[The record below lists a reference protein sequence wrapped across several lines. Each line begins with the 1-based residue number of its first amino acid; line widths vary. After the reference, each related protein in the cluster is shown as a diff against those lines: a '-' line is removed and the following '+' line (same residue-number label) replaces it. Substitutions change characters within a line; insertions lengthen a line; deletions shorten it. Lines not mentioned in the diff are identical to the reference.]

1 MSEHNTPFDQIRE
14 NLNGRDGQPI
24 VFGVCVTLAK
34 RLGVETWITRAVAIV
49 ATIFFTF
56 ATAALYV
63 LLGFLLSE
71 TNERTTGFFR
81 GLKIWL
87 QERWDS
93 LVDHTQRADNDH
105 TSAPHS

>member
-34 RLGVETWITRAVAIV
+34 RLHVETWITRAV
-49 ATIFFTF
+49 TILAALFFTF

-71 TNERTTGFFR
+71 TNERTSGFFR

-93 LVDHTQRADNDH
+93 LMERTNANRNGEGDAR
-105 TSAPHS
+105 HS

>member
-24 VFGVCVTLAK
+24 IFGVCVTLAK
-34 RLGVETWITRAVAIV
+34 RLHVETWITRAV
-49 ATIFFTF
+49 TILAALFFTF

-71 TNERTTGFFR
+71 TNERTSGFFR

-93 LVDHTQRADNDH
+93 LMEHTNANRNGEGGAR
-105 TSAPHS
+105 HS

>member
-1 MSEHNTPFDQIRE
+1 MNENSTPFDQIRD

-34 RLGVETWITRAVAIV
+34 RLKIETWITRLIAIV
-49 ATIFFTF
+49 AALFFTF
-56 ATAALYV
+56 LTAAIYI

-93 LVDHTQRADNDH
+93 VVDHHHGNGHDRA
-105 TSAPHS
+105 SHS

>member
-1 MSEHNTPFDQIRE
+1 MSEKTTPFDQIRE

-34 RLGVETWITRAVAIV
+34 GMGIETWITRAIAIV
-49 ATIFFTF
+49 ATLFFTF
-56 ATAALYV
+56 FTVAVYI

-71 TNERTTGFFR
+71 TNERATGFFR

-87 QERWDS
+87 QECWDK
-93 LVDHTQRADNDH
+93 VMDHSDSNDH
-105 TSAPHS
+105 GTARHS

>member
-1 MSEHNTPFDQIRE
+1 MSEHTTPFDQIRD

-34 RLGVETWITRAVAIV
+34 RLGVETWITRAIAIV
-49 ATIFFTF
+49 ATLFFTF
-56 ATAALYV
+56 VTAALYI

-81 GLKIWL
+81 GLKVWL

-93 LVDHTQRADNDH
+93 LIDHSHRNGDDH
-105 TSAPHS
+105 GRAPHS

>member
-1 MSEHNTPFDQIRE
+1 MSEHKTPFDQIRE

-24 VFGVCVTLAK
+24 IFGVCVTLAK
-34 RLGVETWITRAVAIV
+34 RLGIETWITRAIAIL
-49 ATIFFTF
+49 AALFFTF
-56 ATAALYV
+56 ATVALYV

-87 QERWDS
+87 QERWDALTQNAHARHS
-93 LVDHTQRADNDH
+93 DHR
-105 TSAPHS
+105 SAPHS

>member
-1 MSEHNTPFDQIRE
+1 MSNNTPFDQIRE

-34 RLGVETWITRAVAIV
+34 RLGIETWITRAIVIV
-49 ATIFFTF
+49 AVLFFTF
-56 ATAALYV
+56 VTAAIYI

-81 GLKIWL
+81 GLKLWL
-87 QERWDS
+87 QEQWDRV
-93 LVDHTQRADNDH
+93 VDHSNRNGDDRH
-105 TSAPHS
+105 SARHP

>member
-34 RLGVETWITRAVAIV
+34 RLHVETWITRAV
-49 ATIFFTF
+49 TILAALIFTF

-71 TNERTTGFFR
+71 TNERTSGFFR

-93 LVDHTQRADNDH
+93 VREHTNTNRNGEGNAR
-105 TSAPHS
+105 HS